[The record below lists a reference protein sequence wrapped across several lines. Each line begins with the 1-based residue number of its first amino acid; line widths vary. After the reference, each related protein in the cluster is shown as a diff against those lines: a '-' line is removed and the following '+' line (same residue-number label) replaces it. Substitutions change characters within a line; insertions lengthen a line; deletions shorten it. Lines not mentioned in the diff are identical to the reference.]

1 MLMEWMDFVPKQI
14 LVIHHNPMMIS
25 LLQFGLSK
33 QGYHVKKFEDR
44 HYTDSSHLDLIIL
57 DSKRAKERDI
67 LLTIQSFRHR
77 PPILL
82 LAETPVDD
90 ERNEA
95 GEGLDFVKENLNVPF
110 EFEELNLRLK
120 SIWKEYR
127 MNVQPYHWQ
136 VSVQHKAFKLNEIE
150 IYLDCMEIRLGPLR
164 QALRKAEIYLLM
176 QLLQRPE
183 QYTSAEQ
190 LKLLLAK
197 DIVLDRR
204 RVEYYVNELRRKIE
218 IFDDLIQIQTKRNRG
233 YCLQLK
239 GGS

>member
-33 QGYHVKKFEDR
+33 QGYHVKNFEDR

-67 LLTIQSFRHR
+67 LLTIQSFRHT

-110 EFEELNLRLK
+110 EFEELNLKLK
-120 SIWKEYR
+120 LIWAKYR
-127 MNVQPYHWQ
+127 MKIRPYDWQ

-150 IYLDCMEIRLGPLR
+150 IYLDCMEIRLGHVR

-218 IFDDLIQIQTKRNRG
+218 IFDDLIHIQTKRNFG
-233 YCLQLK
+233 YCLQFK
-239 GGS
+239 GVS

>member
-1 MLMEWMDFVPKQI
+1 MEWIDFVPKQI

-33 QGYHVKKFEDR
+33 QGYHVKSYEDR

-57 DSKRAKERDI
+57 DSQQAKERDI
-67 LLTIQSFRHR
+67 LSTIQSFQHS

-82 LAETPVDD
+82 LAESSADV

-95 GEGLDFVKENLNVPF
+95 GKGLYFVKENLNVPF
-110 EFEELNLRLK
+110 EFEELNSRLK

-127 MNVQPYHWQ
+127 GKIQPYHWQ

-150 IYLDCMEIRLGPLR
+150 IYLDCMEIRSGPVR
-164 QALRKAEIYLLM
+164 QPLRKAEIYLLM

-197 DIVLDRR
+197 DMVLDRR

-218 IFDDLIQIQTKRNRG
+218 VFEDQILIQTKRRRG
-233 YCLQLK
+233 YCLKLK
-239 GGS
+239 GVS